1 MLRNLKFVR
10 IYSIDFSFYFFSVS
24 VLSVFSPATRKQL
37 VHLEMFSLNFSSLSF
52 VIRDK
57 SKSFKIVINFEI
69 PWDMPLQTMGG
80 SRKFRKRGLR
90 TLTSHPPTPPNE
102 NFTFQDMQQ

>member
-90 TLTSHPPTPPNE
+90 TLTSPPPPP
-102 NFTFQDMQQ
+102 